1 VEHGIK
7 ISFTLSQP
15 IEIQSEFSST
25 GVEREGKNCEGG
37 VAGML
42 KSHSEEE
49 QNFLFIFDKKRGGD
63 QRESRH

>member
-1 VEHGIK
+1 MHKEETHGRNIEWSSRIK

-25 GVEREGKNCEGG
+25 GVEREGKTVGGGGGG

-49 QNFLFIFDKKRGGD
+49 
-63 QRESRH
+63 